1 MDSLQTTYHQH
12 AFAFWV
18 VLLLAVIVVGIW
30 VLVVQLQ
37 TRRLHTRLESVFAGV
52 SNENTARM
60 LAEYMNMVR
69 ASAGTV
75 EQIKSEHT
83 QLAAIMPTV
92 IRHVGLVRFSPFH
105 DTGGDQSFALAL
117 LDGKGDGVVL
127 TALHSR
133 SDSRAYAKPIEA
145 GASPYALTPEE
156 IEAIDRAFK
165 RATVSA
171 R

>member
-1 MDSLQTTYHQH
+1 MDSLQTAYHQH
-12 AFAFWV
+12 AFAFWL
-18 VLLLAVIVVGIW
+18 VLLLAVLVFGLW
-30 VLVVQLQ
+30 LLVVHLQ
-37 TRRLHTRLESVFAGV
+37 TRRLHTRLESIFAGV
-52 SNENTARM
+52 SNENTVRM
-60 LAEYMNMVR
+60 LAEYMNVVR
-69 ASAGTV
+69 ASARTV
-75 EQIKSEHT
+75 QHVKSEHE
-83 QLAAIMPTV
+83 QLAALMPTV

-127 TALHSR
+127 TTLHSR

-165 RATVSA
+165 RTTVTA

>member
-1 MDSLQTTYHQH
+1 MLFDAARLTILTVS
-12 AFAFWV
+12 
-18 VLLLAVIVVGIW
+18 VI
-30 VLVVQLQ
+30 
-37 TRRLHTRLESVFAGV
+37 A
-52 SNENTARM
+52 A
-60 LAEYMNMVR
+60 
-69 ASAGTV
+69 ASAQTV
-75 EQIKSEHT
+75 TIR
-83 QLAAIMPTV
+83 AAT
-92 IRHVGLVRFSPFH
+92 
-105 DTGGDQSFALAL
+105 L

-165 RATVSA
+165 RATVPA